1 MIDDT
6 ELLQRYARAR
16 DEQAFGELVRRHL
29 SFVYRTAAR
38 QLDGDEHRAQDVA
51 QVVFALVARR
61 SAVLSAHHCFAGW
74 LHTTTCHTVRNLR
87 RQEQR
92 RRIREEAAMKMHD
105 DATDPTPALAVDTER
120 LRAGLDEAMSRLN
133 AADREAILLRF
144 FQGRPFAEIG
154 RTLRLSED
162 AARMRVARALD
173 RLRLVLTRRGVTS
186 TSAALG
192 GLLASEGAMAAPAD
206 LAPIVAGAALMG
218 SGTITTGG
226 LLAFMS
232 TTKVVSTVVALAVML
247 ALGTLFVER
256 QRALGAHAALAA
268 AQRDE
273 EALRARVAQAEQQA
287 RAARGEVIAAQES
300 LGRVRLTTSSDAN
313 EAGRAFLAAHP
324 ELARALKD
332 QRRASIAGQYFVLW
346 RELGLTEAQ
355 IVEFEQIVLDGP
367 ESAMIVGTPDGSGW
381 GWIALRPGEGRT
393 AHETSQRLLQLL
405 GREGYEKLMSGVF
418 AVAGSSQAEIASAL
432 YFTNDPLSAEQAKK
446 LARAILEEDQGL
458 PRGQPRPTPALYWA
472 GVAERAREFLTPR
485 QVEALTLRRA
495 REEYQLAQQNAAK
508 ASALPPPHR

>member
-1 MIDDT
+1 
-6 ELLQRYARAR
+6 
-16 DEQAFGELVRRHL
+16 
-29 SFVYRTAAR
+29 
-38 QLDGDEHRAQDVA
+38 
-51 QVVFALVARR
+51 
-61 SAVLSAHHCFAGW
+61 
-74 LHTTTCHTVRNLR
+74 
-87 RQEQR
+87 
-92 RRIREEAAMKMHD
+92 
-105 DATDPTPALAVDTER
+105 
-120 LRAGLDEAMSRLN
+120 
-133 AADREAILLRF
+133 
-144 FQGRPFAEIG
+144 
-154 RTLRLSED
+154 
-162 AARMRVARALD
+162 
-173 RLRLVLTRRGVTS
+173 
-186 TSAALG
+186 
-192 GLLASEGAMAAPAD
+192 
-206 LAPIVAGAALMG
+206 
-218 SGTITTGG
+218 
-226 LLAFMS
+226 
-232 TTKVVSTVVALAVML
+232 
-247 ALGTLFVER
+247 
-256 QRALGAHAALAA
+256 
-268 AQRDE
+268 
-273 EALRARVAQAEQQA
+273 
-287 RAARGEVIAAQES
+287 